1 MEVACF
7 TILWVSLALY
17 ALLAGADFGV
27 GVWVLVSARVKGGER
42 LRRDAFG
49 YFGPVWEVNTL
60 FLVFFI
66 VGLITTFPRA
76 NGLLSRSLIGLVLVA
91 LVMFIVRSAS
101 YALLH
106 HGPERVRS
114 AATWAFAVS
123 SVLAGAGLGYA
134 AVAPASGF
142 ITRDGLDS
150 GFYGSTVALAALPLT
165 LAASAHLSA
174 LAIAAYAQ
182 VRGNDTTEFYRRAAL
197 VAGAIVL
204 PCALL
209 FTLALAGEV
218 DYVRDRLESARIIP
232 MLAGG
237 VVIFAGTVA
246 LWYRRY
252 ALAAL
257 LTFAGYFA
265 GLVGGALSQLPY
277 MIYPALTVDQ
287 AAAPHATLVAYLIIT
302 AVGAPLLVAAM
313 VALYHTVLG
322 PGRGVVA
329 ES

>member
-182 VRGNDTTEFYRRAAL
+182 VRGTTR
-197 VAGAIVL
+197 
-204 PCALL
+204 P
-209 FTLALAGEV
+209 
-218 DYVRDRLESARIIP
+218 S
-232 MLAGG
+232 
-237 VVIFAGTVA
+237 
-246 LWYRRY
+246 
-252 ALAAL
+252 
-257 LTFAGYFA
+257 
-265 GLVGGALSQLPY
+265 S
-277 MIYPALTVDQ
+277 
-287 AAAPHATLVAYLIIT
+287 T
-302 AVGAPLLVAAM
+302 AVPRSSPERSCCRARCCSRSHWPARSTTSATGSRAPASSRCWRAGSSSSRAPSRSGNAA
-313 VALYHTVLG
+313 TRWPPCSRS
-322 PGRGVVA
+322 PG
-329 ES
+329 